1 VRKLSEQI
9 KQLSEKEKVRKK
21 ISVWLG
27 SSNHIAVLHVIKELV
42 GNSVDEI
49 NKGNGN
55 KIKIT
60 LHDSKTI
67 TVEDNCKGLP
77 FEGINENGTENYKLL
92 TETLFAGTKYDNGI
106 ENDNYT
112 VGTNGVFL
120 TVLTYASEHVEYEV
134 ARPNGNVYY
143 LAYHKGDCIKPLEII
158 GKSDTTYTKIKFTLD
173 DDIFEENYYTYDEIC
188 KIASEQASLINGE
201 IEVIDERNNVRKIY
215 KYEDGIKQFLEEQ
228 IAHLQPINDLIF
240 VEKEVSHNIKKE
252 GQELI
257 DNMKI
262 QLALKYTKED
272 ENNVQIEF
280 LNGSN
285 LIHHGT
291 IYDGLINGLRTV
303 IHKFLKDN
311 GLYKKDEKQISKD
324 DVIVGL
330 NYVVNFKSYFPIF
343 ANQTKFASYVTYYK
357 DVMQNLIEEY
367 FEAYAIENK
376 FDMERIANQ
385 VLINKRSREKAEQ
398 TRLDIKKKL
407 QVNVGN
413 SLRNKIED
421 LKDCDMKT
429 TTLDERELW
438 VCEGLSAASTI
449 TDARDNRTMGIY
461 ALRGRFISSLKNS
474 IEDVLNNKPAM
485 GLIQA
490 LGCGIEIPKNELK
503 KFKNIETF
511 DLNNLRYGKIIIACD
526 SDAFGHGITLSL
538 ITFFYKFMPTLLK
551 QNRIYISISPR
562 YEIKCADETLFAYNE
577 KQKEEIVSKLERK
590 HKKFTVGI
598 VKGLGELDK
607 EVYWDYVMNPETRIL
622 KQLIYDE
629 QYENQIN
636 YYFNT
641 LMGEDIDERKKYVK
655 QNIINLDLTFI
666 D

>member
-1 VRKLSEQI
+1 MAYGNESIRSLSDREAVRLRPANI
-9 KQLSEKEKVRKK
+9 
-21 ISVWLG
+21 LG
-27 SSNHIAVLHVIKELV
+27 SDDINGCFQCLVEIADNALDEAKANFGNKVIITKHKDNYYSVEDFGRGV
-42 GNSVDEI
+42 PMDWNSVE
-49 NKGNGN
+49 NKYNYEL
-55 KIKIT
+55 IFQT
-60 LHDSKTI
+60 LYAGGKYEKND
-67 TVEDNCKGLP
+67 DDAYAFAKGL
-77 FEGINENGTENYKLL
+77 NGL
-92 TETLFAGTKYDNGI
+92 G
-106 ENDNYT
+106 
-112 VGTNGVFL
+112 
-120 TVLTYASEHVEYEV
+120 ASATAFSSKHM
-134 ARPNGNVYY
+134 
-143 LAYHKGDCIKPLEII
+143 L
-158 GKSDTTYTKIKFTLD
+158 
-173 DDIFEENYYTYDEIC
+173 
-188 KIASEQASLINGE
+188 
-201 IEVIDERNNVRKIY
+201 VRSYRDGY
-215 KYEDGIKQFLEEQ
+215 KYEIEIVEGEVVGGLKKEKYNYNSTGTFIKWQPDLQVFTETDIPFEWIKKYAEEQ
-228 IAHLQPINDLIF
+228 AIVNKGVTVEVYNEETNEKYTYYYENGIIDYINKLNQGKNFTDVVYWETEAIGRDREDKKDYRSKYQIAFCFNN
-240 VEKEVSHNIKKE
+240 EVNVMESYHNSSFLKHGGSPHEAIKNGFTYAIDQLIKKKGE
-252 GQELI
+252 
-257 DNMKI
+257 
-262 QLALKYTKED
+262 
-272 ENNVQIEF
+272 
-280 LNGSN
+280 
-285 LIHHGT
+285 
-291 IYDGLINGLRTV
+291 
-303 IHKFLKDN
+303 
-311 GLYKKDEKQISKD
+311 YKKGEKKIAFD
-324 DVIVGL
+324 DVKDSLIIIT
-330 NYVVNFKSYFPIF
+330 NTYSTETSYE
-343 ANQTKFASYVTYYK
+343 NQTKFAITNKFIRDFMTDYIK
-357 DVMQNLIEEY
+357 QQLEIY
-367 FEAYAIENK
+367 FIENPLEADK
-376 FDMERIANQ
+376 IMRQ

-407 QVNVGN
+407 QINTGN

-461 ALRGRFISSLKNS
+461 ALRGRFISSLKNN

-511 DLNNLRYGKIIIACD
+511 NLNNLRYGKIIIACD

-577 KQKEEIVSKLERK
+577 KQKEEIVFELERK

-607 EVYWDYVMNPETRIL
+607 EVYWDYVMNPKTRIL
-622 KQLIYDE
+622 KQLIYNE
-629 QYENQIN
+629 QYENQIS

-655 QNIINLDLTFI
+655 ENIINLDLTLI

>member
-1 VRKLSEQI
+1 MTYGNESIRSLSDKEAVRLRPANILGSDDINGCFHCLIEIADNAIDEAKGGYGDKIIITKHKDNYYSVEDFGRGVPMDWNSIENKYNYELIFQTLYAGGKYTKNDDDAYAFAKGLNGLGASATAFSSKHMLVRSYRDGYKYEI
-9 KQLSEKEKVRKK
+9 EIVEGEVVGGLKKEKYNYDSTGTFVKWLPDLSVFTETDIPFEWIKK
-21 ISVWLG
+21 YAEEQAIV
-27 SSNHIAVLHVIKELV
+27 
-42 GNSVDEI
+42 
-49 NKGNGN
+49 NKG
-55 KIKIT
+55 
-60 LHDSKTI
+60 I
-67 TVEDNCKGLP
+67 TVEVCNEETNEKHTYYY
-77 FEGINENGTENYKLL
+77 ENGIVDYIHKLNQGKNFTDVVYWETEAIGRDREDKKDYRSKYQIAFCFNNEVNVMESYHNSSFLKHGGSPHEAIKNGFTYAIDQLIKKKGEYKKGEKKIAFDDIKDSLIIITNTYS
-92 TETLFAGTKYDNGI
+92 TET
-106 ENDNYT
+106 
-112 VGTNGVFL
+112 
-120 TVLTYASEHVEYEV
+120 SYE
-134 ARPNGNVYY
+134 
-143 LAYHKGDCIKPLEII
+143 
-158 GKSDTTYTKIKFTLD
+158 
-173 DDIFEENYYTYDEIC
+173 
-188 KIASEQASLINGE
+188 
-201 IEVIDERNNVRKIY
+201 
-215 KYEDGIKQFLEEQ
+215 
-228 IAHLQPINDLIF
+228 
-240 VEKEVSHNIKKE
+240 
-252 GQELI
+252 
-257 DNMKI
+257 
-262 QLALKYTKED
+262 
-272 ENNVQIEF
+272 
-280 LNGSN
+280 
-285 LIHHGT
+285 
-291 IYDGLINGLRTV
+291 
-303 IHKFLKDN
+303 
-311 GLYKKDEKQISKD
+311 
-324 DVIVGL
+324 
-330 NYVVNFKSYFPIF
+330 
-343 ANQTKFASYVTYYK
+343 NQTKFAITNK
-357 DVMQNLIEEY
+357 FIREFMTEY
-367 FEAYAIENK
+367 IKQQLEIYFIENP
-376 FDMERIANQ
+376 MEADKIVKQ
-385 VLINKRSREKAEQ
+385 VLVNKRSREKAEQ
-398 TRLDIKKKL
+398 ARLDIKKKL
-407 QVNVGN
+407 QINTGN

>member
-1 VRKLSEQI
+1 MNNYGNESIRSLSDKEAVRLRPANILGSDDINGCFQCLVEIADNAIDEAKGGYGNKVIITKHKDNYYSVEDFGRGVPMDWNSVENKYNYELIFQTLYAGGKYEKNEDDAYAFAKGLNGLGASATAFSSKHMLVRSYRDGYKYEI
-9 KQLSEKEKVRKK
+9 EIVEGEVVGGLKKEKYNYASTGTFVKWQPDLSVFTETDIPFEWIKK
-21 ISVWLG
+21 YAEEQTIV
-27 SSNHIAVLHVIKELV
+27 
-42 GNSVDEI
+42 
-49 NKGNGN
+49 NKG
-55 KIKIT
+55 
-60 LHDSKTI
+60 I
-67 TVEDNCKGLP
+67 TVEVYNEETNEKH
-77 FEGINENGTENYKLL
+77 IYYYENGIIDYIHKLNQGKNFTDVVYWETEAIGRDREDKKDYRSKYQIAFCFNNEINVMESYHNSSFLKHGGSPHEAIKNGFTYAIDQLIKKKGEYKKGEKKITFDDIKDSLVIITNTYS
-92 TETLFAGTKYDNGI
+92 TET
-106 ENDNYT
+106 
-112 VGTNGVFL
+112 
-120 TVLTYASEHVEYEV
+120 SYE
-134 ARPNGNVYY
+134 
-143 LAYHKGDCIKPLEII
+143 
-158 GKSDTTYTKIKFTLD
+158 
-173 DDIFEENYYTYDEIC
+173 
-188 KIASEQASLINGE
+188 
-201 IEVIDERNNVRKIY
+201 
-215 KYEDGIKQFLEEQ
+215 
-228 IAHLQPINDLIF
+228 
-240 VEKEVSHNIKKE
+240 
-252 GQELI
+252 
-257 DNMKI
+257 
-262 QLALKYTKED
+262 
-272 ENNVQIEF
+272 
-280 LNGSN
+280 
-285 LIHHGT
+285 
-291 IYDGLINGLRTV
+291 
-303 IHKFLKDN
+303 
-311 GLYKKDEKQISKD
+311 
-324 DVIVGL
+324 
-330 NYVVNFKSYFPIF
+330 
-343 ANQTKFASYVTYYK
+343 NQTKFAITNK
-357 DVMQNLIEEY
+357 FIRDFMTEY
-367 FEAYAIENK
+367 IKQQLEIYFIENPLEADK
-376 FDMERIANQ
+376 IMQQ

-407 QVNVGN
+407 QVNIGN

-562 YEIKCADETLFAYNE
+562 YEIKCADKTLFAYNE
-577 KQKEEIVSKLERK
+577 KQKEEIVSELENK
-590 HKKFTVGI
+590 NKKFTVGI

-607 EVYWDYVMNPETRIL
+607 DVYWDYVMNPETRIL

-629 QYENQIN
+629 QHENQIN